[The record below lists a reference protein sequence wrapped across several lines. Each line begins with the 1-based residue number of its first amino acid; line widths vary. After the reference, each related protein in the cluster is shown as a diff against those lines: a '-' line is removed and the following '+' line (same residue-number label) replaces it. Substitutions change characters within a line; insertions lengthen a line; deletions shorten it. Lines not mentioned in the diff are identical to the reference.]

1 MSKNE
6 IGKRLKNARLNRH
19 FTQAEVA
26 NRLGCTFQAISNYE
40 RGTSRIDSDT
50 LFRLCEIYG
59 ITPLDLMRTPMWDDS
74 MLADYRNAK
83 STAEKMRYFD
93 MWGVPAEL
101 MADYNELVEP
111 EEKEKPVGRA
121 ADELEEELFD
131 LCSRL
136 TPAQKQRQIQI
147 LRDILGVQDK

>member
-111 EEKEKPVGRA
+111 EEETTPGEQALTEGEKT
-121 ADELEEELFD
+121 LLELF
-131 LCSRL
+131 RKV
-136 TPAQKQRQIQI
+136 PADQQAMVLQMIRVALNAAK
-147 LRDILGVQDK
+147 

>member
-26 NRLGCTFQAISNYE
+26 KRLGCTYQAISNYE
-40 RGTSRIDSDT
+40 RGTSRIDSNT

-59 ITPLDLMRTPMWDDS
+59 ITPIDLMRTPMWDDS
-74 MLADYRNAK
+74 MLSDYHKAK
-83 STAEKMRYFD
+83 TDVEKMRYFD

-111 EEKEKPVGRA
+111 EEIAPGEQALTEGEKTLLELFRKIPSDQQEMVLQMIRA
-121 ADELEEELFD
+121 ALN
-131 LCSRL
+131 
-136 TPAQKQRQIQI
+136 AAK
-147 LRDILGVQDK
+147 